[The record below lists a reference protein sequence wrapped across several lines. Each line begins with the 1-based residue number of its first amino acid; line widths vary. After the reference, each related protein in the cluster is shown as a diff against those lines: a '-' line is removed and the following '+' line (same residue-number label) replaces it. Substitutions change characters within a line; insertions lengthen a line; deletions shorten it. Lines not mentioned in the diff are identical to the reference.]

1 MEAGE
6 RQVILIVA
14 DISWYTRFMVANQT
28 ALSHAQVIITE
39 LIQAIIKEVEI
50 PLQVAKLEGD
60 AVFLYA
66 IKDTSA
72 ADWAK
77 VREQIGQ
84 KLIGFF
90 GVFGEKVAELS
101 QSNTCK
107 CDACE
112 HVEAL
117 RLKTVVHS
125 GQALFYEV
133 GGFSELSGVDV
144 ILVHR
149 LLKNSVHADEYV
161 MLTEDAYRDVAFP
174 PQIEVVEG
182 QESYDSIGTIK
193 TYVYYPPADKM
204 IFLDMDDMPRY
215 DTRRYR
221 IKNMALKMLNAM
233 LYRLGIKPLPE
244 YEHLPKSPF

>member
-14 DISWYTRFMVANQT
+14 DISGYTRFMVANRT

-39 LIQAIIKEVEI
+39 LIRAIIKEVEI
-50 PLQVAKLEGD
+50 PLRVAKLEGD

-66 IKDTSA
+66 LKDSSA
-72 ADWAK
+72 SGWAK

-90 GVFGEKVAELS
+90 EAFGKKVAELS

-112 HVEAL
+112 HVDAL

-149 LLKNSVHADEYV
+149 LLKNSVRADEYI
-161 MLTEDAYRDVAFP
+161 MLTEAAYRDVAFP
-174 PQIEVVEG
+174 QQIEVIEG
-182 QESYDSIGTIK
+182 RESYDNIGTIK
-193 TYVYYPPADKM
+193 TYVYYPPAGKM

-215 DTRRYR
+215 GTRWYR
-221 IKNMALKMLNAM
+221 AKNMALKTLLAM
-233 LYRLGIKPLPE
+233 LYQLGIKRLPE
-244 YEHLPKSPF
+244 YEHLPKSLF